1 MTKDSHCV
9 NCCYW
14 QPPPP
19 NGGVTGQC
27 RKNPPTAAVIMAGP
41 PPVSEAEKKILQLS
55 GARQAAP
62 QNHPVFI
69 SGWPP
74 TPGDGWCGSWEQ
86 IDTVAPPS
94 VKKD

>member
-14 QPPPP
+14 QPPVP
-19 NGGVTGQC
+19 NGGVMGQC

-62 QNHPVFI
+62 QNPVFI

-86 IDTVAPPS
+86 IDTVAPPA
-94 VKKD
+94 

>member
-1 MTKDSHCV
+1 M
-9 NCCYW
+9 
-14 QPPPP
+14 
-19 NGGVTGQC
+19 GQC

-74 TPGDGWCGSWEQ
+74 TPGDGWCGSWSRL
-86 IDTVAPPS
+86 TLLRRRVVAKRLIA
-94 VKKD
+94 VELE